1 MSPLDCMAFGY
12 LLAII
17 VLSRRPMALQY
28 WRPLIEYCAEAFWEV
43 VLRRVTE
50 LNISDNKIGII
61 ITTEGSLLQTTIS
74 IISNLIKY
82 CLCSLFQWW
91 LTRSDYTVVASWVI
105 VWGLT
110 SCRSSGLTSLKHIG
124 HDTGSSPSS
133 KLQRDRQTDRLMNGR
148 HTNSK

>member
-82 CLCSLFQWW
+82 CLCSLVRPTH
-91 LTRSDYTVVASWVI
+91 LTALCQYHVGVISIQRIDQLCTVKMILRMSNESKYLLPILPAIRYCV
-105 VWGLT
+105 GLLEW
-110 SCRSSGLTSLKHIG
+110 RHL
-124 HDTGSSPSS
+124 
-133 KLQRDRQTDRLMNGR
+133 RDDW
-148 HTNSK
+148 TN